1 MFFLFRNDRLREA
14 ADCIED
20 IMDKC
25 RGTTDQEQMLQQ
37 LIDKDKLL
45 ETVDYFCRNFRGKCR
60 GTVETPK
67 EGLYWSRDTYFSKSV
82 DPDKHTWICIS

>member
-1 MFFLFRNDRLREA
+1 MCCGLSSCVSYNNAPITTVLYFRNDRLREA

-45 ETVDYFCRNFRGKCR
+45 DTVDYFCRNFRGK
-60 GTVETPK
+60 
-67 EGLYWSRDTYFSKSV
+67 
-82 DPDKHTWICIS
+82 

>member
-1 MFFLFRNDRLREA
+1 MLCFRNDRLREA
-14 ADCIED
+14 ADCIQD

-45 ETVDYFCRNFRGKCR
+45 DTVDYFCRNFRGKY
-60 GTVETPK
+60 ET
-67 EGLYWSRDTYFSKSV
+67 TSKQR
-82 DPDKHTWICIS
+82 